1 MEKKSTKSAKLSVFF
16 TSKFLLAQVL
26 VFSCILISCPNP
38 ALQTE
43 NAGDKPDFVI
53 AAQAF
58 ELEGESSVDNFKLHW
73 NDYENASY
81 YRLYRST
88 SASGEWTDVISKKT
102 RQKLYGTMYDVY
114 DAGNT
119 TYYYKV
125 VAYSSDNK
133 ELAQASPVKCVPY
146 TDTTS
151 GNIFDNTVQSIVK
164 KPSDE
169 IYINGKYWRYIYTRT
184 SSNQV
189 SYTEQYS
196 TTGYPDDEWTTT
208 DNGYGG
214 IVISGN
220 PDDFSDGKANP
231 RYCEYLSAD
240 YNDSKGCKLES
251 TSYLIRN
258 DGVVVNWS
266 HYENGS
272 DYSLSEVFCLYT
284 TPGSGIMYA
293 SKAPFKPQGNSSR
306 DLVSFKDD
314 DGTAYIISSVSSQT
328 LYKLTSDYLDVDSSF
343 KITLSSSYREAP
355 CLRKVD
361 GYYYLFSSES
371 AGWYPTQG
379 AYQSAASLS
388 QLAEDELNV
397 IGNRTTFG
405 AQSGQIEKIG
415 NNYYMLA
422 NRWSQGWRY
431 HDPAIP
437 IDSYLGTSG
446 IAFAQRML
454 PIVFKNGYAF
464 YDYYPLVKYD
474 YEKGLVIPV
483 QKGKLLSIGC
493 STAGTTSA
501 SSNNPASFAVDGK
514 SYAASASSPS
524 WGTYNGYL
532 PSESAGYSFIVR
544 LDELAYI
551 KQVDVTF
558 RNYNGSESASQYT
571 IDASIGGSDWTT
583 IKDKSSNYIIGFNEN
598 IIDDDVS
605 SAAKYRYI
613 RVKVTAINDVNHGTS
628 GAWWTRG
635 IHEISVYGFND

>member
-1 MEKKSTKSAKLSVFF
+1 MKNFTKSAKILKIF
-16 TSKFLLAQVL
+16 SKFSLPQVL
-26 VFSCILISCPNP
+26 IFSLILISCPNSN
-38 ALQTE
+38 LQTE
-43 NAGDKPDFVI
+43 NSKSAFVI

-58 ELEGESSVDNFKLHW
+58 ELEGETQVDNFKLHW
-73 NDYENASY
+73 NDFEDASY

-88 SASGEWTDVISKKT
+88 SAGGDWTEVISKKS
-102 RQKLYGTMYDVY
+102 RQKLTGTMYDVY
-114 DAGNT
+114 DAGST

-125 VAYSSDNK
+125 VAYNSRDS
-133 ELAQASPVKCVPY
+133 ELAQTSPVKCVPY

-151 GNIFDNTVQSIVK
+151 GNVFDNTVQSLVN
-164 KPSDE
+164 KPNDE
-169 IYINGKYWRYIYTRT
+169 IYVDGKYWRYIYRRT
-184 SSNQV
+184 STNQV

-196 TTGYPDDEWTTT
+196 TTGYPNDEWTTT
-208 DNGYGG
+208 DNGFNG

-293 SKAPFKPQGNSSR
+293 SKAPFRPQGNDSR

-343 KITLSSSYREAP
+343 KIVLSNSYREAP
-355 CLRKVD
+355 CLRKVGD
-361 GYYYLFSSES
+361 WYYLFSSES

-379 AYQSAASLS
+379 AYQSATSLNS
-388 QLAEDELNV
+388 LPNDDLNV

-415 NNYYMLA
+415 DNYYMLA

-431 HDPAIP
+431 PDPAIP
-437 IDSYLGTSG
+437 TDNYLGTSG

-464 YDYYPLVKYD
+464 YDYYPLIKYD
-474 YEKGLVIPV
+474 YDQGLVIPV
-483 QKGKLLSIGC
+483 QKGKLLSINC
-493 STAGTTSA
+493 STAGTSTA
-501 SSNNPASFAVDGK
+501 SSGNPASLAVDGK

-524 WGTYNGYL
+524 RGTYNGYL
-532 PSESAGYSFIVR
+532 PSESAAYTFVVR

-571 IDASIGGSDWTT
+571 IDASVGGTDWIT

-605 SAAKYRYI
+605 SAAKYRYV

-635 IHEISVYGFND
+635 IHEISVYGTN